1 MTYTN
6 GSSAVRSVLAD
17 LPVAPPSSPPGGF
30 VSADAGQGLSS
41 PDSRTA
47 RDLVDLWSHRIQ
59 AELRAPAFQR
69 DPELLRRILPLMDL
83 LSRYFDGEVR
93 GLERV
98 PARAL
103 LVGNHS
109 GGTLTPDTTVLIAA
123 WYRARG
129 LDSPLVLLALDAL
142 FGIPGF
148 CTFIRKLGLVPA
160 SEGNAERALDRGDT
174 LLVYPGGAFE
184 AFRPWR
190 ERNRIDFHGRK
201 GFIRLALRRQ
211 LPVVPVVAHGG
222 HDTVVVLS
230 RGERLAR
237 MLGMERMRVSVYPLL
252 LHLPWGVSSAALPG
266 LPLPAKITTEVCEP
280 LDWSG
285 FGPDAADDP
294 RLVDRCYDEIT
305 TRMQDTLDR
314 LAAER
319 PHPLLSRLKSLLP

>member
-1 MTYTN
+1 MKPVTITEL
-6 GSSAVRSVLAD
+6 GPRAVPRPRRVR
-17 LPVAPPSSPPGGF
+17 VAPWPRPTG
-30 VSADAGQGLSS
+30 AT
-41 PDSRTA
+41 TA
-47 RDLVDLWSHRIQ
+47 PVEAAPRKHDLVDLWSRKMQ
-59 AELRAPAFQR
+59 AELALPAFQR
-69 DPELLRRILPLMDL
+69 DPALLERILPLMDL

-93 GLERV
+93 GLDRV
-98 PARAL
+98 PPRAL

-148 CTFIRKLGLVPA
+148 NTLIRGLGLVPA
-160 SEGNAERALDRGDT
+160 SAGNADRALDEGKT

-201 GFIRLALRRQ
+201 GFVRLALRRQ
-211 LPVVPVVAHGG
+211 VPVVPVVSHGG
-222 HDTVVVLS
+222 HDTVMVLS

-237 MLGMERMRVSVYPLL
+237 RLGMERIRVGVYPIL
-252 LHLPWGVSSAALPG
+252 LHLPWGVSSAVLPG

-280 LDWSG
+280 LDWTSH
-285 FGPDAADDP
+285 GPDAADDP
-294 RLVDRCYDEIT
+294 RIVDRCYEEIT
-305 TRMQDTLDR
+305 TRMQATLDR

-319 PHPLLSRLKSLLP
+319 PHPVLSRLRGLFP